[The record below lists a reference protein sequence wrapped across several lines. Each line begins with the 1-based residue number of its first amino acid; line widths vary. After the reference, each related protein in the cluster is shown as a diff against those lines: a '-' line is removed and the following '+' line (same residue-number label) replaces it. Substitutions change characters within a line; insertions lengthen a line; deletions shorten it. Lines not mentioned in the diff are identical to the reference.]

1 MQAADPTV
9 QLHTGPFIWNV
20 CVIDNIDLRE
30 ATYKYGN
37 VYDVAGK
44 SFHATLRMIFQFK
57 LPVEI
62 SSISDKK
69 ITLSVGHKIFGDD
82 DEYIQEWLQK
92 INVVFKALVTKNS
105 FDMDEIN
112 KELVDHIDL
121 GCRIEEPNVVILEAG
136 DSPSNN
142 KSIFNTC
149 QAYFRDLDI
158 EKGRLDIWADQA
170 IHQRLIKF
178 NDKNSTQ
185 SELRVGLGQ
194 WHTSNVMCTALT
206 LMFSSYGIYN
216 CAYELGVRYLEKFE
230 YNSDYRATCRV
241 LEMIWTSTGIALHNY
256 LMQKGLT
263 LEQLMKG
270 DDNLVKVWA
279 LYFKWASFWKGHK
292 VGIQRGNADM
302 QFCNLA
308 AFAPLFPCTGR
319 VNYFKSVAHFLAEY
333 QRYPQLRKLLQHACS
348 VNITQEGHY
357 LAFDE
362 ALEFFGVKFVKQN
375 LKNRIIDEKDLKQ
388 QIKAV
393 QSERARTD
401 LLFSIFNDNHI
412 PSESA
417 HTINERSAAVE
428 QLAKKMLEAFNS
440 QSPDEHSL
448 FRGCTQLTPTGYK
461 NIFDSYSDGVERLQD
476 FYDQE
481 IINKEEPDSAGR
493 ARRSVVI
500 THSKDILRVL
510 TSKAQQ
516 EVESQSNAPVV
527 IIE

>member
-1 MQAADPTV
+1 
-9 QLHTGPFIWNV
+9 L
-20 CVIDNIDLRE
+20 L
-30 ATYKYGN
+30 
-37 VYDVAGK
+37 
-44 SFHATLRMIFQFK
+44 
-57 LPVEI
+57 
-62 SSISDKK
+62 
-69 ITLSVGHKIFGDD
+69 
-82 DEYIQEWLQK
+82 
-92 INVVFKALVTKNS
+92 
-105 FDMDEIN
+105 
-112 KELVDHIDL
+112 
-121 GCRIEEPNVVILEAG
+121 
-136 DSPSNN
+136 
-142 KSIFNTC
+142 
-149 QAYFRDLDI
+149 
-158 EKGRLDIWADQA
+158 
-170 IHQRLIKF
+170 
-178 NDKNSTQ
+178 
-185 SELRVGLGQ
+185 
-194 WHTSNVMCTALT
+194 
-206 LMFSSYGIYN
+206 
-216 CAYELGVRYLEKFE
+216 
-230 YNSDYRATCRV
+230 
-241 LEMIWTSTGIALHNY
+241 
-256 LMQKGLT
+256 
-263 LEQLMKG
+263 
-270 DDNLVKVWA
+270 
-279 LYFKWASFWKGHK
+279 
-292 VGIQRGNADM
+292 
-302 QFCNLA
+302 
-308 AFAPLFPCTGR
+308 LFPCTGR
-319 VNYFKSVAHFLAEY
+319 VNYFKSVAQFLAEY
-333 QRYPQLRKLLQHACS
+333 QRYPQLQQLLQHACS
-348 VNITQEGHY
+348 VNITKEGHY

-428 QLAKKMLEAFNS
+428 QLAKKILEAFNS